1 LNIIKTTKILKNL
14 TTDMTDHTN
23 HTDFFLRFFAFVCGV
38 CVVRGF
44 FLGRWPWR
52 YPRVCLPEIYVC
64 VTIASVA
71 KGNKYRYQGSRIAWT
86 AILCLLGAFINS
98 ALSYA
103 VLYYFRLPLFCDTI
117 MTVAV
122 TFCAGLVPGVIT
134 GALTN
139 IIMHRI
145 FFLFASSGDYLFA
158 LCSIAIALVTALFMR
173 FFPDIALNSD
183 VKLEGGGDRKTLVR
197 ERRIRRILDSCIAL
211 FILSIAQ
218 TLTASVAGGLIAALV
233 TVDPAGPE
241 MRLQYAL
248 FQSGYPAAAVEILSR
263 IPVNMIDRPLSVFA
277 GFGLAVL
284 VRGVKRRYKN

>member
-1 LNIIKTTKILKNL
+1 MI
-14 TTDMTDHTN
+14 
-23 HTDFFLRFFAFVCGV
+23 
-38 CVVRGF
+38 
-44 FLGRWPWR
+44 
-52 YPRVCLPEIYVC
+52 
-64 VTIASVA
+64 
-71 KGNKYRYQGSRIAWT
+71 KGNKYWQGSRITRT
-86 AILCLLGAFINS
+86 AVLCLLGAFINS

-103 VLYYFRLPLFCDTI
+103 VLYYFHLPLFCDTI

-145 FFLFASSGDYLFA
+145 FFLFESSGDYLFA
-158 LCSIAIALVTALFMR
+158 LCNIAIALVTALFMR

-183 VKLEGGGDRKTLVR
+183 VKLEGGGTRVR

-218 TLTASVAGGLIAALV
+218 TLTASVSGGLIAALV

-241 MRLQYAL
+241 MRLQYTL
-248 FQSGYPAAAVEILSR
+248 FQSGYPPAAVEILSR

-284 VRGVKRRYKN
+284 LWGAGG